1 MEKID
6 FIELAKYCASVFKE
20 AHTKSGDFYKST
32 LYVSISE
39 DNEVLCSKT
48 SHVLNNASR
57 CILVHEHAKL
67 AVSNYYSW
75 YKVQYI
81 DENGCV
87 FDGELGDGY
96 TLSVYACGS
105 FSNMWMELHLNNN
118 TLYSCRPPFE
128 RQMAKIWKFYQKV
141 KDISS
146 EKEVKTIA
154 DLFRKDEKIL
164 ELEKEI
170 EGFKY
175 ENYLLEQQRNEYRDL
190 LDEIKEMVS
199 KQNNE

>member
-1 MEKID
+1 
-6 FIELAKYCASVFKE
+6 
-20 AHTKSGDFYKST
+20 
-32 LYVSISE
+32 
-39 DNEVLCSKT
+39 
-48 SHVLNNASR
+48 
-57 CILVHEHAKL
+57 
-67 AVSNYYSW
+67 
-75 YKVQYI
+75 
-81 DENGCV
+81 
-87 FDGELGDGY
+87 
-96 TLSVYACGS
+96 
-105 FSNMWMELHLNNN
+105 
-118 TLYSCRPPFE
+118 
-128 RQMAKIWKFYQKV
+128 MAKIWKFYQKV